1 MLNLRRFVG
10 RRPRAF
16 TLIELLVVIAII
28 AVLVALLLPAV
39 QQAREAARRS
49 QCKNNLKQIG
59 LAMQAYEETYGQFP
73 QNYDPCWGSGGT
85 SWSWIA
91 MSLPFLD
98 QQAMYDKISFDAPYR
113 NDNQVVMPSGANT
126 NDIRKSVIPGLI
138 CPSNQQAKIRPQQ
151 NGGYY
156 NGSSGGPDAAGT
168 DYVGNMGHIWGGWKD
183 NGNVPDFA
191 SPDGRFVKGSAGTP
205 WINGDSNNNDPVNGD
220 GTIRCNG
227 VFYYRGGSTIAQIVD
242 GTSNVVGVFEDMHW
256 RGGQAAMFDFEP
268 TPDSAWAS
276 PLGAINTMRNPINNQ
291 NPAWLQGAGD
301 VRCHGFSSLHAGGA
315 HAVLC
320 DGSTRF
326 ISENIDHLT
335 RYNLSVRKDGA
346 PVGDY

>member
-1 MLNLRRFVG
+1 MLNLRRFIC

-49 QCKNNLKQIG
+49 QCKNNLKQLG
-59 LAMQAYEETYGQFP
+59 LAMQAYHETYQQFP
-73 QNYDPCWGSGGT
+73 QNYDPAWGPGGT
-85 SWSWIA
+85 SWSWLA

-98 QQAMYDKISFDAPYR
+98 QQAMYDKISFNAPFR
-113 NDNQVVMPSGANT
+113 NDSQTTMPSGATT
-126 NDIRKSVIPGLI
+126 NEIRRLIIPGLL
-138 CPSNQQAKIRPQQ
+138 CPSNEQPKIRGNQ

-156 NGSSGGPDAAGT
+156 NGNGGGPEAAGT
-168 DYVGNMGHIWGGWKD
+168 DYVGNMGHFWGGWRD
-183 NGNVPDFA
+183 NGNLPDFA

-205 WINGDSNNNDPVNGD
+205 WINGDSDNPDPNGD
-220 GTIRCNG
+220 GNVRCNG

-242 GTSNVVGVFEDMHW
+242 GTSNTIGVFEDMHW
-256 RGGQAAMFDFEP
+256 NGGNGATFDFSS
-268 TPDSAWAS
+268 TNDAAWAS
-276 PLGAINTMRNPINNQ
+276 PLGSVNVLRAPINNQ
-291 NPAWLQGAGD
+291 NPAWMQGAGD
-301 VRCHGFSSLHAGGA
+301 VRCHGMSSRHVGGA

-335 RYNLSVRKDGA
+335 RYNLAVRRDGN
-346 PVGDY
+346 VVEDY